1 MRVADQDSL
10 DGSEL
15 VGQVSPLVLV
25 AVDTTSNALVRTLFI
40 LAQHQNIQEKLRLG
54 ITEARIKRGDPAYEE
69 LASLRYLDA
78 VWGETLRL
86 HPPFFYLIRT
96 TSADTMMPLS
106 SPIKGF
112 NGQETSEVL
121 IPKNTTITISALESS
136 CNPD

>member
-1 MRVADQDSL
+1 
-10 DGSEL
+10 
-15 VGQVSPLVLV
+15 VLV
-25 AVDTTSNALVRTLFI
+25 AVDTTSNALVRTLFL

-96 TSADTMMPLS
+96 CVLGSPQCS
-106 SPIKGF
+106 SSDVNNIL
-112 NGQETSEVL
+112 GQVQT
-121 IPKNTTITISALESS
+121 P
-136 CNPD
+136 